1 MDAPPSRAGSRF
13 GPYELRSLL
22 GRGGMGEVYEAYD
35 TSKDRVVALK
45 LLPEELAKDPSYQ
58 ERFRR
63 ESQAAARLAEPHI
76 IPIHDWGEI
85 DGVLYID
92 MRLVRGQ
99 DLRSLLD
106 RFGPLPPLRVIGII
120 EQIAAALDAAHYSG
134 LVHRDVKPA
143 NILVTDADFAYLA
156 DFGIARAEGDST
168 ITMTGTAVGSY
179 AYMAPE
185 RFDAGPVSGRADIYS
200 LGCVLHECLTGAKP
214 FPAQNMSVLI
224 RAHLSEPPPLTS
236 MLHTG
241 IPPALDAVVAK
252 ALAKDPNARFFTAGE
267 FARAARTA
275 LAGGQPVPPS
285 GEPPRPGRTV
295 PPGPPVGPPPT
306 TVLPT
311 GGPAGPPTTVMPGGT
326 ATAGQ
331 GGRNADPTVR
341 PSDPTAR
348 PSEPP
353 VRQPGSG
360 LGLNTGQ
367 IPAYITGSFPAAEE
381 PSPTGELPVILPS
394 DPTRVRVSDFH
405 YTPLP
410 ADAHQQAVW
419 GHAQAQ
425 QRDFPYAPAP
435 DPALY
440 PTADHPIVQP
450 PPREPGKRRKAKSI
464 AAPLSIGVLV
474 VAAAAIAGAVGW
486 QLLDRPGNEASI
498 STAPQGVPG
507 TTAPRSQQPSTAAAT
522 PAPTTVQLPAGST
535 SCPPV
540 YATLGGYANSAIG
553 NTVTT
558 CPFAEAVRR
567 AYADATSGGPAS
579 AVSVVAVSPVTG
591 RSYTMNCTAA
601 GKLVTCVG
609 GENAVVYV
617 Y

>member
-1 MDAPPSRAGSRF
+1 M
-13 GPYELRSLL
+13 RSLL

-45 LLPEELAKDPSYQ
+45 LLPAELAKDPAYQ

-92 MRLVRGQ
+92 MRLVRGE

-106 RFGPLPPLRVIGII
+106 ALGPLPPLRVIGII

-143 NILVTDADFAYLA
+143 NILVTEADFAYLA

-168 ITMTGTAVGSY
+168 ITMTGTAIGSY

-200 LGCVLHECLTGAKP
+200 LGCVLHECLTGEKP
-214 FPAQNMSVLI
+214 FPAHNMSVLV

-236 MLHTG
+236 MLRHG
-241 IPPALDAVVAK
+241 IPPQLDAVVAK
-252 ALAKDPNARFFTAGE
+252 ALAKDPNDRFFTAGE

-275 LAGGQPVPPS
+275 LAGGQAVRPP

-295 PPGPPVGPPPT
+295 PPGPPLGAPPGPPFGAPSAAPAGAPPTTVMPTAAPFGPPT
-306 TVLPT
+306 TVLP
-311 GGPAGPPTTVMPGGT
+311 GGT
-326 ATAGQ
+326 PPPAEQPTV
-331 GGRNADPTVR
+331 RNADPTVR
-341 PSDPTAR
+341 QPNPKLTTAT
-348 PSEPP
+348 
-353 VRQPGSG
+353 GS
-360 LGLNTGQ
+360 

-381 PSPTGELPVILPS
+381 PSPTGDLPVIRPS

-410 ADAHQQAVW
+410 ADAQERAVW

-425 QRDFPYAPAP
+425 QQDFPYAPAP
-435 DPALY
+435 DDSLY
-440 PTADHPIVQP
+440 PTAEHAVVYSD
-450 PPREPGKRRKAKSI
+450 PPRSRQRRRKSVVLPVA
-464 AAPLSIGVLV
+464 LGVLV
-474 VAAAAIAGAVGW
+474 IAGAAIAGAVGW
-486 QLLDRPGNEASI
+486 QVLDHSGNEAPI
-498 STAPQGVPG
+498 TTAAQGVPG
-507 TTAPRSQQPSTAAAT
+507 TTAPRSQSANPTVT
-522 PAPTTVQLPAGST
+522 TTAPTTVQLPTGST
-535 SCPPV
+535 PCPPV
-540 YATLGGYANSAIG
+540 YAALGGFSSSAIG
-553 NTVTT
+553 STVTS
-558 CPFAEAVRR
+558 CPFAEEVRR
-567 AYADATSGGPAS
+567 AYADAAS
-579 AVSVVAVSPVTG
+579 SRPGTTVSVVVVSPVTG
-591 RSYTMNCTAA
+591 RTYTMNCTAA
-601 GKLVTCVG
+601 GKLVTCAG

>member
-45 LLPEELAKDPSYQ
+45 LLPSELAKDATYQ

-92 MRLVRGQ
+92 MRLVSGR

-106 RFGPLPPLRVIGII
+106 ELGPLPPLRAIGII

-168 ITMTGTAVGSY
+168 ITMTGTAIGSY

-200 LGCVLHECLTGAKP
+200 LACVLHECLTGEKP
-214 FPAQNMSVLI
+214 FPAHNVSVLV
-224 RAHLSEPPPLTS
+224 RAHLSEPPPATS
-236 MLHTG
+236 MLRAG
-241 IPPALDAVVAK
+241 IPPQLDAVVAK
-252 ALAKDPNARFFTAGE
+252 ALAKDPNDRFFTAGE
-267 FARAARTA
+267 FARAARMA
-275 LAGGQPVPPS
+275 LAGGRPVPPP

-295 PPGPPVGPPPT
+295 PPGPPVGAQPTTVMSPAAGPFGPPT
-306 TVLPT
+306 TVLP
-311 GGPAGPPTTVMPGGT
+311 GGSTPPPGEPPA
-326 ATAGQ
+326 
-331 GGRNADPTVR
+331 RN
-341 PSDPTAR
+341 SDPTL
-348 PSEPP
+348 
-353 VRQPGSG
+353 RQPSPRLTTPTGS
-360 LGLNTGQ
+360 
-367 IPAYITGSFPAAEE
+367 IPAYITGSFPATEDSS
-381 PSPTGELPVILPS
+381 PSGDLPVIRPS

-410 ADAHQQAVW
+410 ADAHERAAW

-425 QRDFPYAPAP
+425 EFPYAPAP
-435 DPALY
+435 DDSLY
-440 PTADHPIVQP
+440 PTAEHAVVYTD
-450 PPREPGKRRKAKSI
+450 PPRTRQQRRRSVVLPVA
-464 AAPLSIGVLV
+464 IGVLV
-474 VAAAAIAGAVGW
+474 IAGAAVAGAVGW
-486 QLLDRPGNEASI
+486 QVLDRSGNETPI
-498 STAPQGVPG
+498 TTAAQGVPG
-507 TTAPRSQQPSTAAAT
+507 TTSAPRSQSANPTVT
-522 PAPTTVQLPAGST
+522 TTAPTTVQLPTGAT
-535 SCPPV
+535 SCPSK
-540 YATLGGYANSAIG
+540 YAALGGYTTSAIG

-558 CPFAEAVRR
+558 CPFAEEVRR
-567 AYADATSGGPAS
+567 AYADAAASRPGS

>member
-45 LLPEELAKDPSYQ
+45 LLPEELAKDPAYQ

-92 MRLVRGQ
+92 MRLVRGR

-106 RFGPLPPLRVIGII
+106 DFGPLPPLRVIGII

-200 LGCVLHECLTGAKP
+200 LGCVLHECLTGDKP
-214 FPAQNMSVLI
+214 FPAHNMSVLI

-236 MLHTG
+236 MLHAG

-267 FARAARTA
+267 FARAARSA
-275 LAGGQPVPPS
+275 LAGGQPIPAPA
-285 GEPPRPGRTV
+285 EPPRPGRTV
-295 PPGPPVGPPPT
+295 PPGPPVGAPPT
-306 TVLPT
+306 TVMPT
-311 GGPAGPPTTVMPGGT
+311 GTPAGPPTTVMPGGT
-326 ATAGQ
+326 PVAGQ
-331 GGRNADPTVR
+331 PTGRNSDPTVR
-341 PSDPTAR
+341 
-348 PSEPP
+348 
-353 VRQPGSG
+353 QPNPGRGSS
-360 LGLNTGQ
+360 TSS

-381 PSPTGELPVILPS
+381 PSPTGDLPVILPS

-410 ADAHQQAVW
+410 PDAQQRAAW

-435 DPALY
+435 DPSLY
-440 PTADHPIVQP
+440 PTADHPIVQS
-450 PPREPGKRRKAKSI
+450 PPREPGKRRKGKSVAVPI
-464 AAPLSIGVLV
+464 TLGVLA
-474 VAAAAIAGAVGW
+474 VAVAAIAGAVGW
-486 QLLDRPGNEASI
+486 QVLDHSGNEAPI
-498 STAPQGVPG
+498 TTAAQGLPG
-507 TTAPRSQQPSTAAAT
+507 TTAPRSQQAGPTVT
-522 PAPTTVQLPAGST
+522 TTAPTTVQLPAGST

-540 YATLGGYANSAIG
+540 YAALGGYGNSAIG
-553 NTVTT
+553 NSVTT
-558 CPFAEAVRR
+558 CPFAEEVRR
-567 AYADATSGGPAS
+567 AYADAASSRPGS